1 MTRFARKG
9 MTHAK
14 KHREPEEATPWGEMV
29 ATIKKRDF
37 NVEEEEDFV
46 TDKNNNSEDDS
57 SDIEDDGTVVQVVQQ
72 EDGDEV
78 ESDAEE
84 NEVCGLQVSLIN
96 DDQTSNKRKSL
107 GEDIENEAPAKKKK
121 KKNIKCKICGSKDHL
136 KRECDQLPE
145 ERRKELQDLYT
156 MKVERKGKGT
166 GRKKKTEDNFKL
178 PYENDET
185 NPDSQDKTEN
195 QQRNDKKNDKHKKKK
210 TRSKNTYKKE
220 VRDRSGALVE
230 KGEMIFQGFRVMKE
244 DYRRLIKLNKDL
256 KSKGL
261 SRVELENTIKKER
274 RIAEKRLDRAKKT
287 VCFKC
292 RVPGHMLA
300 DCPQATD
307 ADKSTHAIDSGIC
320 FKCGSLEHKSKDCK
334 SNLKGNQGYNFAVC
348 FICKD
353 KGHLAKSCP
362 DNPKGLYP
370 NGGGCKFCG
379 SVEHLQRDCVR
390 KMDKDIKRGVRAGT
404 MSDNVED
411 EPALFT
417 VGGALHNNNKKKDF
431 KKKQKIIKF

>member
-9 MTHAK
+9 SAHGK
-14 KHREPEEATPWGEMV
+14 KQREPEEATPWGEMV
-29 ATIKKRDF
+29 STIKQREY
-37 NVEEEEDFV
+37 NVEEDEDFV
-46 TDKNNNSEDDS
+46 ADDNINNENSEDDS
-57 SDIEDDGTVVQVVQQ
+57 SDDEEGETVVQVVQQ
-72 EDGDEV
+72 EDDV
-78 ESDAEE
+78 ESDSDANE
-84 NEVCGLQVSLIN
+84 NDHSDSLN
-96 DDQTSNKRKSL
+96 NEDQNSIKRKL
-107 GEDIENEAPAKKKK
+107 QEEDIENKEPAKKKK
-121 KKNIKCKICGSKDHL
+121 KKNVKCKICGSKDHL

-145 ERRKELQDLYT
+145 ERRKELQDLFN

-166 GRKKKTEDNFKL
+166 GRKKKTADQFKL
-178 PYENDET
+178 PYENDQPNQD
-185 NPDSQDKTEN
+185 NPEKCEDTQAN
-195 QQRNDKKNDKHKKKK
+195 GKKNDKKRKKK
-210 TRSKNTYKKE
+210 TRSKNNYKKE

-230 KGEMIFQGFRVMKE
+230 KGEMIFHGFRVMKE
-244 DYRRLIKLNKDL
+244 DFKRLSKLNKEL

-261 SRVELENTIKKER
+261 SRDELETAMKKER
-274 RIAEKRLDRAKKT
+274 RIAEKRLDRMKKT

-307 ADKSTHAIDSGIC
+307 ADKSSQAPDTGIC

-334 SNLKGNQGYNFAVC
+334 SKLKGSQAYNFAVC

-353 KGHLAKSCP
+353 KGHLAKACP

-379 SVEHLQRDCVR
+379 SVEHLKRDCAR
-390 KMDKDIKRGVRAGT
+390 KIDKDLKKGVRAAT

-411 EPALFT
+411 EPVLFT
-417 VGGALHNNNKKKDF
+417 VGGGVHTKKKLV
-431 KKKQKIIKF
+431 KKPQRIVKF